1 MKKAVALLGGPV
13 QLWPKDLKDR
23 ILLAKKNNDLIFASD
38 RGSQFLLDMGIVP

>member
-23 ILLAKKNNDLIFASD
+23 ILAAKKIMN
-38 RGSQFLLDMGIVP
+38 